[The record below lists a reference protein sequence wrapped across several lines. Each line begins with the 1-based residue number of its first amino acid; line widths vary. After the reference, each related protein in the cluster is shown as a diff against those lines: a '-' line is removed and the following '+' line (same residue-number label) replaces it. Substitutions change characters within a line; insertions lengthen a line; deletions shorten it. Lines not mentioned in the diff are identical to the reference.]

1 VSKKTWIIFAV
12 ICVVVLGG
20 LIVLSQKD
28 KVDVSSVDQ
37 SKLQTASPANGNIA
51 DHVTDLPNS
60 KVQLIEY
67 GDFQCPYCGQAYPAV
82 KKITTDYA
90 SKITFV
96 FRNYPLSTLHPNAK
110 AGAAAAEAA
119 GLQGKYWEMH
129 DKLYESQDEWSS
141 LSTDDRTNKFTEY
154 AKDIGVKDL
163 NKFKTDMASDN
174 VNKKI
179 DFDLALGNK
188 FGVTG
193 TPTFE
198 LNGQKVSDD
207 VASSVI
213 STGGDGAAMRT
224 AIDNLLK

>member
-1 VSKKTWIIFAV
+1 MSKKTWIIFAV
-12 ICVVVLGG
+12 ICAVVLGG

-28 KVDVSSVDQ
+28 KVNVASVDQ
-37 SKLQTASPANGNIA
+37 SQLQVAAPANGNIA
-51 DHVTDLPNS
+51 DHVTDLAKS
-60 KVQLIEY
+60 KVTLIEY

-110 AGAAAAEAA
+110 AAAAAAEAA

-129 DKLYESQDEWSS
+129 DQLYLSQNEWST
-141 LSTDDRTNKFTEY
+141 LSTDDRTNKFTDY
-154 AKDIGVKDL
+154 AKALGIKDL
-163 NKFKTDMASDN
+163 SKFKTDMAADN

-198 LNGQKVSDD
+198 LNGTKVSDD

-213 STGGDGAAMRT
+213 STGSDGAAMRS
-224 AIDNLLK
+224 AIDTLLK